1 MSGSSLAAVAD
12 PEWERQLAREAAA
25 GDSSAFAALFEAHR
39 HEVYKI
45 ARAVT
50 GDAELAKDAVQ
61 ETFLKVYE
69 GLSRWRGA
77 SSLRT
82 WIFRIAVRA
91 SIDQRR
97 RSARHTRGHEPVDQV
112 SHDPSVRL
120 EDAFALRRVQ
130 ELAERLP
137 GQQGLILR
145 LRLLGD
151 LTNVEIA
158 EALGLTAPNVRM
170 QVSKAVRRLR
180 ELL

>member
-1 MSGSSLAAVAD
+1 VSGSSLVAVAD
-12 PEWERQLAREAAA
+12 SEWERQLAREAAA
-25 GDSSAFAALFEAHR
+25 GDGAAFATLFETHR
-39 HEVYKI
+39 REVYKI
-45 ARAVT
+45 ACAVT
-50 GDAELAKDAVQ
+50 GDSELAKDALQ
-61 ETFLKVYE
+61 ETFLKVHE

-97 RSARHTRGHEPVDQV
+97 RSARHTRGRAPVDEV
-112 SHDPSVRL
+112 AHDPSIRL
-120 EDAFALRRVQ
+120 EDALALRRVQ

-137 GQQGLILR
+137 GQQGLVLR

-151 LTNVEIA
+151 LTNAEIA
-158 EALGLTAPNVRM
+158 EALGLTPPNVRM
-170 QVSKAVRRLR
+170 QMSKAVRRLK